1 MAKRAGGLSHWLM
14 KLISQILFTL
24 LLATAPAIAQDNLD
38 GFFGRTHKSSAG
50 TMQYR
55 LFIPKGYDPAKKYP
69 LVLWLHGSGGAG
81 NDNRKQI
88 TLASTQ
94 GTHAW
99 TRPENQA
106 KNPAFVLAP
115 QSSSG
120 KAWTST
126 GQLDVV
132 LEILAAV
139 QKEFSIDPLR
149 LYVAGQS
156 MGGYGTWEL
165 IIRKPG
171 LFAAAI
177 PLCGGGRFMD
187 ASVLAKMPIWAFHGA
202 ADPTVSVWESRKMIE
217 AIRKAGG
224 NPRYTEYPG
233 VRHEVWIPA
242 FKESGLLDWV
252 FAQHR

>member
-1 MAKRAGGLSHWLM
+1 MM
-14 KLISQILFTL
+14 LIAQIIFL
-24 LLATAPAIAQDNLD
+24 LLVAPIPAIAQANLD
-38 GFFGRTHKSSAG
+38 GFVARIHKSSTG
-50 TMQYR
+50 TMPYR

-69 LVLWLHGSGGAG
+69 IVLWLHGSGGVG
-81 NDNRKQI
+81 SDNRKQI

-94 GTHAW
+94 GTHTW

-106 KNPAFVLAP
+106 RYPAFVLAP
-115 QSSSG
+115 QCPSG
-120 KAWTST
+120 KTWNSP
-126 GQLDVV
+126 GQLDAV

-139 QKEFSIDPLR
+139 QKEFTIDSLR

-165 IIRKPG
+165 ILRKPG

-202 ADPTVSVWESRKMIE
+202 IDPTVSVYESRKMID

-224 NPRYTEYPG
+224 NPRYTEYPKVG
-233 VRHEVWIPA
+233 HNVWIPA
-242 FKESGLLDWV
+242 FKEPGLLDWV
-252 FAQHR
+252 FAQHK